1 MQPSVVPEENI
12 FELSLHANEKKNKA
26 DIVYQKIK
34 DGLIVKYWL
43 PGDRLHDEK
52 IAKQLGVSRTSVREA
67 LSKLVECKIVE
78 KGHWKGFQVRR
89 PTLTEIE
96 SSIDLRLSIE
106 ILSLKSIEKK
116 LSQDA
121 LDNLIADLYRIIE
134 IAMNYIDG
142 DTKLYNTYDMG
153 FHKLLYTASQNFWLP
168 DIMENIHTVSDF
180 IRIPVEKFIPEARKI
195 SSSEHIAITNAIQDR
210 DFKKA
215 EKLLINHIEAYR
227 ERTKQSYNLENGIK
241 K

>member
-1 MQPSVVPEENI
+1 MLPALEPKNKI
-12 FELSLHANEKKNKA
+12 FELSLEADEKKNKA

-34 DGLIVKYWL
+34 EGLIVKYWH

-78 KGHWKGFQVRR
+78 KTHWKGFQVRR
-89 PTLTEIE
+89 PTLSEIE

-106 ILSLKSIEKK
+106 ILSLKTIEKK

-121 LDNLIADLYRIIE
+121 LDELIANLYRIIE
-134 IAMNYIDG
+134 IAKDYIDD
-142 DTKLYNTYDMG
+142 DTRLYNRYDNG
-153 FHKLLYTASQNFWLP
+153 FHRLLYKASQNFWLP
-168 DIMENIHTVSDF
+168 DIMENVHTVSDF
-180 IRIPVEKFIPEARKI
+180 IRIRVEKYIPDARKI
-195 SSSEHIAITNAIQDR
+195 SSSEHTTITDAIRDR

-227 ERTKQSYNLENGIK
+227 ERTKKSYVMKNGL
-241 K
+241 